1 MGQISVQGLT
11 DAETGSGKK
20 WISWS
25 YLARVWLKELH
36 EKTVGILL
44 GGGGGGAGFIL
55 GNSNMQLCVLFLVLN
70 FGNCN

>member
-44 GGGGGGAGFIL
+44 GGGGEGRDSFWETLICSFVFSSL
-55 GNSNMQLCVLFLVLN
+55 S
-70 FGNCN
+70 

>member
-44 GGGGGGAGFIL
+44 GGGVGGEGRDSFWETLICSFVFSSL
-55 GNSNMQLCVLFLVLN
+55 S
-70 FGNCN
+70 

>member
-44 GGGGGGAGFIL
+44 GGYDL
-55 GNSNMQLCVLFLVLN
+55 LVHL
-70 FGNCN
+70 